1 MTRKIILLLCGL
13 GILFY
18 AYKIYHLKDSIN
30 LFPSANNTTVK
41 SQGAGRSTPIMR
53 LKFTL
58 ETDKVELVE
67 ACRKLFTQ
75 TDDLVKLS
83 PHPKEEGKAI
93 LTIERLFP
101 TGELQNTLD
110 LNKALKAQGCLTTDK
125 DIFALETVK

>member
-18 AYKIYHLKDSIN
+18 AYKIYHLKDSIT
-30 LFPSANNTTVK
+30 LFPSANKPTTNKQVTGK
-41 SQGAGRSTPIMR
+41 STPMMR

-67 ACRKLFTQ
+67 SCRKLFQ
-75 TDDLVKLS
+75 QADDQVKLS

-93 LTIERLFP
+93 LNIERLFP
-101 TGELQNTLD
+101 TSELQNTLD
-110 LNKALKAQGCLTTDK
+110 LNKALKAQACLTTDK
-125 DIFALETVK
+125 DIFALETVP